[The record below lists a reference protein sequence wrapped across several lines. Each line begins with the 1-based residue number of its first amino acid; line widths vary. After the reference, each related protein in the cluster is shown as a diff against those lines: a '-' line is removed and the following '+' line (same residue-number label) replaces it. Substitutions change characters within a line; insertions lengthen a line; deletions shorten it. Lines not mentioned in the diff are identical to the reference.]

1 MTHILS
7 FIFAILLV
15 SCIAAQKTEIKV
27 VKEKKWWYAP
37 RYEDSLW
44 RIYYIEVDTN
54 GVKTEKL
61 IR

>member
-1 MTHILS
+1 MI
-7 FIFAILLV
+7 

-37 RYEDSLW
+37 RYGDSLW